1 MGDEYNTRKGNK
13 SAHLWRVLNHAVAHK
28 GNLRNF
34 QRTIKMNQVQT
45 FNFGNIAVS
54 FREDGYLNATQI
66 AAHFGKL
73 PKDYLKAEQTQQ
85 YISALAESLSERTK
99 ILTDEN
105 QLVIVKKGNSKNFT
119 QGTWLHPKLA
129 IHFARW
135 LDPKFAVWCDEQI
148 EALLNGKVSDGLPA
162 KTTAD
167 DRTPLRQAVA
177 ALVGRKGI
185 DYSTAYGMIHQRFNV
200 EAIEDIPAEKLPEA
214 VAYVH
219 ALTLHTGLTGEV
231 LDREPLSAPQP
242 ALPIDGNSLADIAA
256 MVYYGTWMIE
266 LGKDISAPLK
276 QLGNRQAVTMWTVW
290 HETRSRL
297 KRAVAALEVL
307 RGYADKDTSDRIAV
321 CLEGIYSKATVR

>member
-1 MGDEYNTRKGNK
+1 
-13 SAHLWRVLNHAVAHK
+13 
-28 GNLRNF
+28 
-34 QRTIKMNQVQT
+34 MNQVQS

-66 AAHFGKL
+66 ATHFGKL
-73 PKDYLKAEQTQQ
+73 PKDYLKTEQTQQ

-105 QLVIVKKGNSKNFT
+105 QIVIVKKGNSKNFT

-135 LDPKFAVWCDEQI
+135 LNPKFAVWCDEQI
-148 EALLNGKVSDGLPA
+148 EILLNGNVSDGIKLA

-167 DRTPLRQAVA
+167 DRTGLRQAVA

-185 DYSTAYGMIHQRFNV
+185 DYSSAYSMIHQRFNV

-231 LDREPLSAPQP
+231 LDREPLSAPKP
-242 ALPIDGNSLADIAA
+242 ALPISGNTLYDLAVA
-256 MVYYGTWMIE
+256 VRYGAWAIQM
-266 LGKDISAPLK
+266 GKDVSAPLK
-276 QLGNRQAVTMWTVW
+276 QLGCKQAVTMWTVW
-290 HETRSRL
+290 AETRSRL
-297 KRAVAALEVL
+297 KAAANALEAL
-307 RGYADKDTSDRIAV
+307 SAHADAEHAAKIRPMLPEIRNLSAV
-321 CLEGIYSKATVR
+321 

>member
-1 MGDEYNTRKGNK
+1 
-13 SAHLWRVLNHAVAHK
+13 
-28 GNLRNF
+28 
-34 QRTIKMNQVQT
+34 MNNSVQS
-45 FNFGNIAVS
+45 FNFNQNQIQVINK
-54 FREDGYLNATQI
+54 DGEAWFVASEI
-66 AAHFGKL
+66 AAMFGYRDAANLTRILDDDEKGTHNVSTL
-73 PKDYLKAEQTQQ
+73 GGKQDVSVINESGFYHAAFKSRKAEVKPFRKWVT
-85 YISALAESLSERTK
+85 SE
-99 ILTDEN
+99 
-105 QLVIVKKGNSKNFT
+105 V
-119 QGTWLHPKLA
+119 
-129 IHFARW
+129 
-135 LDPKFAVWCDEQI
+135 
-148 EALLNGKVSDGLPA
+148 LPA
-162 KTTAD
+162 IRKTGGYQISDNLPTKTTAD

-185 DYSTAYGMIHQRFNV
+185 DYSTAYGMVHQRFNV
-200 EAIEDIPAEKLPEA
+200 GAIEDIPAEKLPEA

-307 RGYADKDTSDRIAV
+307 RGYADKDTYDRIAV

>member
-1 MGDEYNTRKGNK
+1 MNV
-13 SAHLWRVLNHAVAHK
+13 SVL
-28 GNLRNF
+28 
-34 QRTIKMNQVQT
+34 
-45 FNFGNIAVS
+45 NFGNTPVS
-54 FREDGYLNATQI
+54 FRQDGFLNATSI

-73 PKDYLKAEQTQQ
+73 PKDYLKTEQTQQ

-135 LDPKFAVWCDEQI
+135 LNPRFAVWCDEQI
-148 EALLNGKVSDGLPA
+148 EILLNGNVSDGIKPA

-167 DRTPLRQAVA
+167 DRTGLRRAVA

-185 DYSTAYGMIHQRFNV
+185 DYSSAYSMIHQRFNV
-200 EAIEDIPAEKLPEA
+200 ESVEDLPAGKLSEA

-231 LDREPLSAPQP
+231 LDAPPKAEPK
-242 ALPIDGNSLADIAA
+242 LPIDGNALADIAA
-256 MVYYGTWMIE
+256 MVYYGTRMIE
-266 LGKDISAPLK
+266 SGKDVSAPLK

-290 HETRSRL
+290 HETRPIL
-297 KRAVAALEVL
+297 KRSAAALEVL
-307 RGYADKDTSDRIAV
+307 RGYADKDTSGRIAA
-321 CLEGIYSKATVR
+321 CLEGIYGKATVR